1 MRPAS
6 SPSRLAIG
14 TAQFGTSYGIANGS
28 GQVPRTEVA
37 SILSYALAQGV
48 DSLDTAI
55 GYGESEAILG
65 EIGVGQFNVV
75 TKLPPMPAD
84 VVDVKRWV
92 VDQVSGCLE
101 RLKQESLYGL
111 LLHRSH
117 DLQGAA
123 GGVLADELSALKKQR
138 HVEKIGVSI
147 YNPSELEFV
156 TSVLDLDLVQ
166 APLNLVDRRLVTS
179 GWLDRLKQLNV
190 EVHTRSAFLQG
201 LLLMSR
207 EHIPEKFERWAGLWD
222 SWADSLKVRC
232 ISPLSACLAY
242 PLSLPQ
248 VDRVVVGVD
257 SLAQLQELVHV
268 AKQPLIESDFDFM
281 TMDDEQ
287 LINPSRWREL

>member
-1 MRPAS
+1 MGKIT
-6 SPSRLAIG
+6 LG

-28 GQVPRTEVA
+28 GQVPRTDV
-37 SILSYALAQGV
+37 SRILSYALAQGIA
-48 DSLDTAI
+48 SLDTAI
-55 GYGESEAILG
+55 GYGDSEAILG
-65 EIGVGQFNVV
+65 EISVGQFDVV

-84 VVDVKRWV
+84 VVDIKAWV
-92 VDQVSGCLE
+92 GDQVSDCLA

-123 GGVLADELSALKKQR
+123 GNVLADELSALKKQGR
-138 HVEKIGVSI
+138 VEKIGVSI
-147 YNPSELEFV
+147 YNPSELESV
-156 TSVLDLDLVQ
+156 VRVLDLDLIQ

-222 SWADSLKVRC
+222 SWADALQETGV
-232 ISPLSACLAY
+232 SPLSACLAY

-257 SLAQLQELVHV
+257 SLTQLEQLVHA
-268 AKQPLIESDFDFM
+268 AKQPLIESHFDFM

-287 LINPSRWREL
+287 LIDPSRWSEL

>member
-14 TAQFGTSYGIANGS
+14 TAQFGTSYGIANDN
-28 GQVPRTEVA
+28 GQVPRAEVA

-55 GYGESEAILG
+55 GYGDSEAILG

-84 VVDVKRWV
+84 VVDIKRWV
-92 VDQVSGCLE
+92 GDQVSDCLA

-117 DLQGAA
+117 DLQDAA
-123 GGVLADELSALKKQR
+123 GSVLADELSALKKQGR
-138 HVEKIGVSI
+138 VEKIGVSI
-147 YNPSELEFV
+147 YNPSELESV
-156 TSVLDLDLVQ
+156 VKVLDLDLIQ

-222 SWADSLKVRC
+222 SWADALQETGV
-232 ISPLSACLAY
+232 SPLSGCLAY

-257 SLAQLQELVHV
+257 SLAQLEELVRA
-268 AKQPLIESDFDFM
+268 AKQPLIESHFDFM
-281 TMDDEQ
+281 TVDDEK
-287 LINPSRWREL
+287 LINPSRWSEL

>member
-14 TAQFGTSYGIANGS
+14 TAQFGTSYGIANDN
-28 GQVPRTEVA
+28 GQVPSAEVA
-37 SILSYALAQGV
+37 GILSYALAQGV

-55 GYGESEAILG
+55 GYGDSEAILG

-84 VVDVKRWV
+84 VVDIKRWV
-92 VDQVSGCLE
+92 GDRVSDCLA
-101 RLKQESLYGL
+101 RLKQETLYGL

-117 DLQGAA
+117 DLQDAA
-123 GGVLADELSALKKQR
+123 GSILANELSEVKRQGL
-138 HVEKIGVSI
+138 VEKVGVSI
-147 YNPSELEFV
+147 YNPSELE
-156 TSVLDLDLVQ
+156 SVVKLLELDLIQ
-166 APLNLVDRRLVTS
+166 APLNLVDRRLATS

-207 EHIPEKFERWAGLWD
+207 ERVPEKFERWAGLWD
-222 SWADSLKVRC
+222 SWADSLQARC
-232 ISPLSACLAY
+232 ASPLSACLAY

-257 SLAQLQELVHV
+257 SLAQLEELVRAV
-268 AKQPLIESDFDFM
+268 KQPLIESDFDFM
-281 TMDDEQ
+281 TMDDER
-287 LINPSRWREL
+287 LINPSRWSEL

>member
-1 MRPAS
+1 MTLAS

-37 SILSYALAQGV
+37 SILSYALVQGV
-48 DSLDTAI
+48 DFLDTAV

-65 EIGVGQFNVV
+65 EIGVGNFNVV
-75 TKLPPMPAD
+75 TKLPPMPTEF
-84 VVDVKRWV
+84 VDVKRWV
-92 VDQVSGCLE
+92 SDQVSRCME

-111 LLHRSH
+111 LLHHSY

-123 GGVLADELSALKKQR
+123 GSVLADELTALKTQGRVK
-138 HVEKIGVSI
+138 KIGVSI
-147 YNPSELEFV
+147 YNPSELESV
-156 TSVLDLDLVQ
+156 ANVLDLDIIQ

-179 GWLDRLKQLNV
+179 GWLDRLKKLNV

-207 EHIPEKFERWAGLWD
+207 ERVPEKFECWAGLWD
-222 SWADSLKVRC
+222 LWSRTLEEKDVSPVAAC
-232 ISPLSACLAY
+232 IAY
-242 PLSLPQ
+242 PLSYPQ

-257 SLAQLQELVHV
+257 SIDQL
-268 AKQPLIESDFDFM
+268 KDLIAASQTQLPQHDFSFM
-281 TMDDEQ
+281 TSEDRM
-287 LINPSRWREL
+287 LINPSNWSTL